1 MPKISVI
8 VPVYNVEKYLEKCL
22 DSLVNQTLQDFEILV
37 INDSTPDNS
46 QMIIDHYVNTYPD
59 MIRSFIKPNGGIA
72 SVRNFGLNHAQGD
85 YIAFVDGDDYVEL
98 DMFETLYNVAIQNN
112 ANVVISD
119 FYFTYDNKETVYKEY
134 PYQNSKEMIVNLF
147 AVLWNKIYKRSYL
160 ESLGLN
166 FIESSRFED
175 VSYLLRMAP
184 YYDKFYFVS
193 KPFVHYV
200 QRTSSLTAS
209 HNYKVKD
216 IIIVLNDILKFYKEE
231 GFYQTYENEVE
242 YVFIRFTLGQPFR
255 SSSKIANKE
264 DRKYSLDLL
273 WSTLNSNFPLW
284 RKNPYLRTLPGVKN
298 KYFRIVNKTVYKL
311 SSLIFRML

>member
-22 DSLVNQTLQDFEILV
+22 DSLVNQTLQDIEILV

-46 QMIIDHYVNTYPD
+46 QMIIDRYVNKYPN
-59 MIRSFIKPNGGIA
+59 MVKSFIKPNGGIA
-72 SVRNFGLNHAQGD
+72 SVRNFGLTHAQGD

-98 DMFETLYNVAIQNN
+98 DMFEILYYEAKKNN
-112 ANVVISD
+112 ANVVVSD
-119 FYFTYDNKETVYKEY
+119 FYFTYEHKETVYKEY

-160 ESLGLN
+160 ESLGLT

-184 YYDKFYFVS
+184 YYENFYFVP

-216 IIIVLNDILKFYKEE
+216 IIIVLNDILKYYKDK
-231 GFYQTYENEVE
+231 GFYQTYENEIE

-264 DRKYSLDLL
+264 DRAYSLDLL
-273 WSTLNSNFPLW
+273 WSTLNNNFPQW